1 MHEYIANLVFLE
13 SEHIVLVAL
22 LAEVTVE
29 RVDLANVTDVALDRG
44 SQLPTMRSVCI
55 TISSNDDKHVS
66 APPSTR
72 LPRGPAAALL
82 TLSLMK

>member
-44 SQLPTMRSVCI
+44 SQLPTVRPLSI
-55 TISSNDDKHVS
+55 TISSNED
-66 APPSTR
+66 
-72 LPRGPAAALL
+72 
-82 TLSLMK
+82 